1 MGLGYDIGE
10 VFRKAWGAS
19 YRKEC
24 GNLDNQMVPG
34 LEIRRLATAFSGSTM
49 WDYMDD
55 NATEDQLFLLGLDIA
70 RFRFPGD
77 GMGTPFS
84 LCMSRYD
91 KVDIIELG
99 RIAHNAVRGPQHPVI
114 KALFRRFGT

>member
-10 VFRKAWGAS
+10 VFRKAWEAS
-19 YRKEC
+19 YRKEG

-49 WDYMDD
+49 WEYMDD
-55 NATEDQLFLLGLDIA
+55 NPTEDQLFLLGLDIA
-70 RFRFPGD
+70 RFHFPGD
-77 GMGTPFS
+77 GMGPPFS
-84 LCMSRYD
+84 LYMSRYD
-91 KVDIIELG
+91 KADIIELG
-99 RIAHNAVRGPQHPVI
+99 RIAHNAVRGPEHPVI